1 MKNFIKS
8 VMANIVAI
16 LLVGFIFI
24 IGFVFF
30 ILISSMSGKG
40 SVNVKDNSI
49 LVLNLK
55 DNIIESTT
63 ELSPS
68 IFDLGKDSSVKISD
82 ILNAINQAKNDKKIT
97 GISIETDATSA
108 GITQIDDIRKALE
121 DFKKSGK
128 FVYAYGN
135 NVSQSSYYLSTVADQ
150 YYLNPAGGVEL
161 KGLSTEVVFFKDLFD
176 KYGIGAD
183 VIRHGKYKSAVE
195 PYLTNKISDENKE
208 QLSFLLNDIWGNIS
222 KKIETSRKLNSE
234 ELKTTVDSLYGI
246 IPEYAL
252 KSKLIDK
259 LVQKSEY
266 DDILKGKLKVAAK
279 DDLNRV
285 SIGNYITYLDKNS
298 SSSTAKNQVA
308 VLYAS
313 GEIFGGK
320 GNAGIYSES
329 LIDEIKKIGKNDDIK
344 AVVLRINSPGGSAN
358 ASDEILFE
366 LQQLKTKK
374 PLVVSFGDYAA
385 SGGYYIA
392 MAGQKIFSE
401 ANTLTGSIGVFG
413 LVMNFK
419 DLANKNGLRSDVV
432 ETNANSKMFSA
443 LSGMTPGTRNI
454 MQKSV
459 EQTYKR
465 FVYFVTQNRKKTFEE
480 IDSVGGG
487 HVWSGT
493 RAKELGL
500 VDEIGTLDDAV
511 KYAAGLAKTKDY
523 NIRSY
528 PKDKSSFEKFFESM
542 NEDDVAAK
550 AIETKFGKE
559 NYQLFQKIN
568 NPNNKGVQMAL
579 PYYIKIQ

>member
-443 LSGMTPGTRNI
+443 LSGMTPGTRNM

>member
-443 LSGMTPGTRNI
+443 LSGMTPGTRNM

-487 HVWSGT
+487 HVWSGI

-528 PKDKSSFEKFFESM
+528 PKDKSNFEKFFESM

>member
-443 LSGMTPGTRNI
+443 LSGMTPGTRNM

-528 PKDKSSFEKFFESM
+528 PKDKSNFEKFFESM

>member
-30 ILISSMSGKG
+30 ILLSSMSGKG

-150 YYLNPAGGVEL
+150 YYLNPTGGVEL

-208 QLSFLLNDIWGNIS
+208 QLSFLLNDIWGNVS
-222 KKIETSRKLNSE
+222 KKIETSRKLSSE

-313 GEIFGGK
+313 GEIFSGK

-443 LSGMTPGTRNI
+443 LSGMTPGTRNM

-480 IDSVGGG
+480 IDSIGGG

-528 PKDKSSFEKFFESM
+528 PKDKSNFEKFFESM

>member
-443 LSGMTPGTRNI
+443 LSGMTPGTRNM

-542 NEDDVAAK
+542 NEDDVAAR

>member
-1 MKNFIKS
+1 MKNSIKS

-443 LSGMTPGTRNI
+443 LSGMTPGTRNM

-542 NEDDVAAK
+542 NEDDVAAR

>member
-443 LSGMTPGTRNI
+443 LSGMTPGTRNM

-528 PKDKSSFEKFFESM
+528 PKDKSNFEKFFESM

-568 NPNNKGVQMAL
+568 NPNNKGVQMTL

>member
-419 DLANKNGLRSDVV
+419 DLANKNGLRSDIV

-443 LSGMTPGTRNI
+443 LSGMTPGTRNM

-528 PKDKSSFEKFFESM
+528 PKDKSNFEKFFESM

>member
-1 MKNFIKS
+1 
-8 VMANIVAI
+8 MANIVAI

-443 LSGMTPGTRNI
+443 LSGMTPGTRNM

-487 HVWSGT
+487 HVWSGI

-528 PKDKSSFEKFFESM
+528 PKDKSNFEKFFESM

>member
-222 KKIETSRKLNSE
+222 KKIEISRKLNSE

-443 LSGMTPGTRNI
+443 LSGMTPGTRNM

-528 PKDKSSFEKFFESM
+528 PKDKSNFEKFFESM

-568 NPNNKGVQMAL
+568 NPNNKGVQMTL

>member
-443 LSGMTPGTRNI
+443 LSGMTPGTRNM

-487 HVWSGT
+487 HVWSGI

-511 KYAAGLAKTKDY
+511 KYAASLAKTKDY

-528 PKDKSSFEKFFESM
+528 PKDKSNFEKFFESM

>member
-329 LIDEIKKIGKNDDIK
+329 LIDEIKKIGKSDDIK

-443 LSGMTPGTRNI
+443 LSGMTPGTRNM

-528 PKDKSSFEKFFESM
+528 PKDKSNFEKFFESM

-568 NPNNKGVQMAL
+568 NPNNKGVQMTL

>member
-82 ILNAINQAKNDKKIT
+82 ILNAIQQAKNDKKIT

-150 YYLNPAGGVEL
+150 YYLNPTGGVEL

-279 DDLNRV
+279 DNLNRV

-313 GEIFGGK
+313 GEIFSGK
-320 GNAGIYSES
+320 GNAGIYSEN

-443 LSGMTPGTRNI
+443 LSGMTPGTRNM

-487 HVWSGT
+487 HVWSGI

-528 PKDKSSFEKFFESM
+528 PKDKSNFEKFFESM

>member
-1 MKNFIKS
+1 MKNFFKT

-16 LLVGFIFI
+16 FIVGFIGM
-24 IGFVFF
+24 IGLFLF

-40 SVNVKDNSI
+40 SVNVKDNS
-49 LVLNLK
+49 VLTINLK
-55 DNIIESTT
+55 DNIIESTS
-63 ELSPS
+63 ELSSS
-68 IFDLGKDSSVKISD
+68 IFDLGNDSSMKISD
-82 ILNAINQAKNDKKIT
+82 ILNAIKQAKDDKKIS
-97 GISIETDATSA
+97 GISIETDGTTA

-150 YYLNPAGGVEL
+150 YYLNPTGGVEL

-208 QLSFLLNDIWGNIS
+208 QLSFLLNDLWGNIS
-222 KKIETSRKLNSE
+222 KKIETSRKLSSE
-234 ELKTTVDSLYGI
+234 EFKTTTDSLYGI

-259 LVQKSEY
+259 LLQKSEY
-266 DDILKGKLKVAAK
+266 DNLLKSKLKVAAK

-285 SIGNYITYLDKNS
+285 SIGNYIEYVNKNTS
-298 SSSTAKNQVA
+298 SSSAKDQVA
-308 VLYAS
+308 ILYAS
-313 GEIFGGK
+313 GEIFSGK
-320 GNAGIYSES
+320 GNTGIYSENF
-329 LIDEIKKIGKNDDIK
+329 IKEIKKIEKNDNVK

-366 LQQLKTKK
+366 LQQLKAKK

-419 DLANKNGLRSDVV
+419 ELANRNGLRSDIVA
-432 ETNANSKMFSA
+432 TNVNSKMFSTI
-443 LSGMTPGTRNI
+443 SGMTPGTRNM

-480 IDSVGGG
+480 IDAIGGG

-511 KYAAGLAKTKDY
+511 KYAAGLAKTKDFSIK
-523 NIRSY
+523 NY
-528 PKDKSSFEKFFESM
+528 PKDKSNFEKFFESM
-542 NEDDVAAK
+542 NEEDVAAK

-559 NYQLFQKIN
+559 NYQFFQKIN

-579 PYYIKIQ
+579 PYVLKIE

>member
-1 MKNFIKS
+1 
-8 VMANIVAI
+8 
-16 LLVGFIFI
+16 
-24 IGFVFF
+24 
-30 ILISSMSGKG
+30 MSGKG

-443 LSGMTPGTRNI
+443 LSGMTPGTRNM

-487 HVWSGT
+487 HVWSGI

-528 PKDKSSFEKFFESM
+528 PKDKSNFEKFFESM